1 MITHKNPFSKSSFLP
16 LVAGIVALTLAQQA
30 FANHVVVLEHA
41 IESKVARMAKLL
53 KAEKTID
60 ALYFA
65 VEEDEI
71 SVAGLAL
78 LRNAALNKVRVR
90 VIIDSMH
97 NKVSRAMMAALM
109 YNLPPSAQGR
119 IEIREFNPFNIF
131 HPLCYSRRMHDK
143 TLIIDG
149 KTLIVGD
156 RNVANGY
163 FDMPSADSHGRP
175 LPLYQGLDVM
185 VEGGLSIQ
193 QAQQYFQDRWSS
205 RDVKPVALYEFSP
218 DEMDPASCMYK
229 NADSFVCEQHQ
240 EQNRKK
246 IMNATKMMDQAIA
259 RMNEPDY
266 QQLLQEAEQSWL
278 IQGFTSRQVEFI
290 HDSVLDKKL
299 CKGKSEDNIA
309 SHLYQAILEN
319 TQDKLLIVTPY
330 LTITPKMENLIRDL
344 KAKNPNIMIR
354 FLTNAVESNDVPA
367 AHAGYQATRQKLID
381 AGVQI
386 YEFRRFDRS
395 HDILETLHAKVVL
408 MDNKKVFIGSYNWDY
423 RSEQVNSEVGALIE
437 LTGDENLLATQDIR
451 DRLAEMIRSS
461 TGLDTNHGGIGGTG
475 GELQPNITAEE
486 VDRVAQLVQRRRQSA
501 RFWGKLL
508 KLPVLGEF
516 IMQQL

>member
-1 MITHKNPFSKSSFLP
+1 MTTNKIPFSKRLLLP
-16 LVAGIVALTLAQQA
+16 LIGGMLALPLAQRA
-30 FANHVVVLEHA
+30 FANQVVVLEQA
-41 IESKVARMAKLL
+41 IESKAARMAKLL
-53 KAEKTID
+53 KANKTVD
-60 ALYFA
+60 ALYFT

-78 LRNAALNKVRVR
+78 LRNAAINGARVR

-97 NKVSRAMMAALM
+97 NKVSRAMMAALIS
-109 YNLPPSAQGR
+109 NLPAGVQGR

-143 TLIIDG
+143 SLIIDG

-163 FDMPSADSHGRP
+163 FDMPSVDSHGRP

-185 VEGGLSIQ
+185 IEGGPSVQ
-193 QAQQYFQDRWSS
+193 EAQKYFQDRWDS

-218 DEMDPASCMYK
+218 DEMDPAKCVYK
-229 NADSFVCEQHQ
+229 SADSFTCEQRQ
-240 EQNRKK
+240 DQNRKK
-246 IMNATKMMDQAIA
+246 IVSATKMLDQAIV
-259 RMNEPDY
+259 RMNQPDY
-266 QQLLQEAEQSWL
+266 QQLLQEAEQSWAT
-278 IQGFTSRQVEFI
+278 QGFASRQVEFI
-290 HDSVLDKKL
+290 HDSVLDKKV
-299 CKGKSEDNIA
+299 CKGKSDNNIA
-309 SHLYQAILEN
+309 SRLYQAILDN

-330 LTITPKMENLIRDL
+330 LTITPKMENLIWAL
-344 KAKNPNIMIR
+344 KAKNPNILIR

-367 AHAGYQATRQKLID
+367 AQAGYQATRQRLID

-386 YEFRRFDRS
+386 YEFRRFDQS

-437 LTGDENLLATQDIR
+437 LTGDEHLPATQDVR
-451 DRLAEMIRSS
+451 DRLAQFIQSS

-501 RFWGKLL
+501 LFWGKLL
-508 KLPVLGEF
+508 KLPVLGDV
-516 IMQQL
+516 IMKQL